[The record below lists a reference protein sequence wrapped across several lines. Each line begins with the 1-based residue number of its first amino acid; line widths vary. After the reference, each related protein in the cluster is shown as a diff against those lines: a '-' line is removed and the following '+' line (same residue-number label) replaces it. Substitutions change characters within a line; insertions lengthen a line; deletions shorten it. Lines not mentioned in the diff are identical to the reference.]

1 MLTMDMPLEA
11 NILGFLA
18 LTCYILTLLPTML
31 RIVFPQTKETGI
43 PQVLLKHRRSIGI
56 LAFVFTVLHSFPLIR
71 QRNIDLLDLKTS
83 WIYIQGIATFI
94 IFALL
99 TITSND
105 WSVKKLKKNWKKLHQ
120 LTYFA
125 MFLIT
130 WHIWDKMSGHW
141 TYLTPIGITA
151 ISGVTVLFLY
161 KHYWIQHFSKK
172 QKQQKKVVARLLPE
186 SKLTVNSD
194 Q

>member
-1 MLTMDMPLEA
+1 MLTMDMPLQA

-18 LTCYILTLLPTML
+18 LTCYILTLLPTIL

-56 LAFVFTVLHSFPLIR
+56 LAFVFTVFHGLPLIK
-71 QRNIDLLDLKTS
+71 QRNIDLFDLKTF
-83 WIYIQGIATFI
+83 WIYLQGISTFI

-105 WSVKKLKKNWKKLHQ
+105 WSIKKLKKNWKILHQ

-125 MFLIT
+125 MFLII
-130 WHIWDKMSGHW
+130 WHIWDKMSYHW
-141 TYLTPIGITA
+141 TYLTPIELIA

-161 KHYWIQHFSKK
+161 KHYWIQYFCGK
-172 QKQQKKVVARLLPE
+172 QKQQKKTQFLCYQQVKV
-186 SKLTVNSD
+186 K
-194 Q
+194 